1 MDFDLSEEQI
11 LLKDT
16 VERWAADAYPT
27 LEATM
32 VARAEPLGFSAARWS
47 ELADLGVL
55 GLPFA
60 EADGGFGGGPLEIG
74 LVMEAF
80 GHRLAPEPFLA
91 SIVLAGDVL
100 RRAADDAQREAVLPA
115 VIAGTSRPAL
125 AHGETQA
132 RWDLFDV
139 ATTATP
145 TPSGGWRLDGRKTVV
160 EQGGSAD
167 LLIVSA
173 RTSGTRRSTDGITLF
188 LVPTDLAGLRV
199 ETHLAQDGGRTAEI
213 ALDGVEVPAEA
224 VLGPVGGGL
233 PFVER
238 AHEAAIAAIAAEAI
252 GSMQALTDLTV
263 DYLRTRKQFGV
274 AIGSFQ
280 SLQHKAVDM
289 FVALEQARSMAL
301 YAAMMVEAADAEERR
316 SAISAAKVQ
325 INKSA
330 RFVGQTAVQLHGGIG
345 MTMEYLGAHHFR
357 RLAMIEVAFGDT
369 AHHLRRVTASGGL
382 VRAS

>member
-1 MDFDLSEEQI
+1 MDFDLSEEQT

-16 VERWAADAYPT
+16 VERWAADTYPT
-27 LEATM
+27 LEATIA
-32 VARAEPLGFSAARWS
+32 ARAEAAGFSASRWT
-47 ELADLGVL
+47 ELAELGVL

-60 EADGGFGGGPLEIG
+60 EADGGFGCGPVEIG

-80 GHRLAPEPFLA
+80 GRRLAPEPFLA
-91 SIVLAGDVL
+91 AIVLAGGAL
-100 RRAADDAQREAVLPA
+100 RLAANDAQREAILPA
-115 VIAGTSRPAL
+115 VIAGTSRAAL
-125 AHGETQA
+125 AHGEAQA
-132 RWDLFDV
+132 RYDLFDV

-160 EQGGSAD
+160 EHGGTAD

-173 RTSGTRRSTDGITLF
+173 RTSGARRDGDGVTLF
-188 LVPTDLAGLRV
+188 LVPAGTPGLRV
-199 ETHLAQDGGRTAEI
+199 VPHTAHDGGRTAEI
-213 ALDGVEVPAEA
+213 SLDGVELPAEA
-224 VLGPVGGGL
+224 VLGPIGGGVAI
-233 PFVER
+233 VER
-238 AHEAAIAAIAAEAI
+238 ATEAAIAAVCAEAI
-252 GSMQALTDLTV
+252 GSMRALTDLTV
-263 DYLRTRKQFGV
+263 EYLRTRKQFGV

-301 YAAMMVEAADAEERR
+301 YAAMMVEAEDADERR

-325 INKSA
+325 INRSA

-357 RLAMIEVAFGDT
+357 RLAMIEIAFGDT
-369 AHHLRRVTASGGL
+369 AHHLRRVTLAGGL
-382 VRAS
+382 VKAS

>member
-1 MDFDLSEEQI
+1 MDFDLSEEQT

-16 VERWAADAYPT
+16 VERWAADACPT
-27 LEATM
+27 LEATIA
-32 VARAEPLGFSAARWS
+32 ARAEPAGFSAARWA

-55 GLPFA
+55 GLPFS

-80 GHRLAPEPFLA
+80 GRRLVPEPFLA
-91 SIVLAGDVL
+91 TVVLAGTVL
-100 RRAADDAQREAVLPA
+100 RRAANDAQREAILPA
-115 VIAGTSRPAL
+115 LIAGTSRPVL
-125 AHGETQA
+125 AHGEVQA
-132 RWDLFDV
+132 RYDLFDV

-145 TPSGGWRLDGRKTVV
+145 TPSGGWRLDGHKTVV
-160 EQGGSAD
+160 EHGGSAD

-173 RTSGTRRSTDGITLF
+173 RTSGARRDADGITLF
-188 LVPTDLAGLRV
+188 LVPADRAGLRV
-199 ETHLAQDGGRTAEI
+199 VARAAQDGGRTADVT
-213 ALDGVEVPAEA
+213 LDGVEVPAEA
-224 VLGPVGGGL
+224 VLGPIGGG
-233 PFVER
+233 FDVVER

-252 GSMQALTDLTV
+252 GSMQALIDLTV
-263 DYLRTRKQFGV
+263 EYLQTRKQFGV
-274 AIGSFQ
+274 AIGTFQ

-301 YAAMMVEAADAEERR
+301 YAAMMVDAEDADERR

-325 INKSA
+325 IDKSA

-369 AHHLRRVTASGGL
+369 AHHLRRVALAGGL
-382 VRAS
+382 VKAS